1 LVENPHLAEAEQRL
15 GAGTADTVAVVLHG
29 RDQDADFIREHLLDR
44 LPPLPVCFLVPE
56 ATGASWYPGRFMDPL
71 ETNEPW
77 LSWTLERIGVLVAD
91 AVAGGVPAS
100 RVALVGFSQGACA
113 ILEYAARHPA
123 RYGAIIAL
131 TGGLIGPPGT
141 TWRGGS
147 LAGTPVYLGT
157 SDVDGWVP
165 LHRVQ
170 ESATVLADRRADV
183 QLTVFEGMG
192 HEICDEEVAAV
203 ARLLGTLADRRDPS
217 HEGGP
222 GRVGSSIGG

>member
-1 LVENPHLAEAEQRL
+1 VQNPHLAEAVQRL
-15 GAGTADTVAVVLHG
+15 GVDTADAVAVVLHG
-29 RDQDADFIREHLLDR
+29 RDQDADFMREHLVDR
-44 LPPLPVCFLVPE
+44 LPALPVSFLVPT
-56 ATGASWYPGRFMDPL
+56 AAGASWYPGRFMDPL

-77 LSWTLERIGVLVAD
+77 LSWTLERIGALVAE
-91 AVAGGVPAS
+91 AVAGGVPES

-123 RYGAIIAL
+123 RYGAIIGL

-165 LHRVQ
+165 LPRVQ
-170 ESATVLADRRADV
+170 ESATVLADRCADV

-192 HEICDEEVAAV
+192 HEICDEEVAAA
-203 ARLLGTLADRRDPS
+203 ARLLGTLAGGRHPNHDA
-217 HEGGP
+217 GP
-222 GRVGSSIGG
+222 GRSGSSIGW